1 MAAEL
6 HPPSPQ
12 HAFSDMDAQEASF
25 SEHNESQELGEDQWR
40 ALAKIVRDVGPNL
53 SPDEELGD
61 LAAAEAAVNAKDA
74 ERTAVVD
81 KLRDELR
88 QLSRQLTAAASAAQ
102 RPPSHPTVAEHDAQV
117 HALEQQQYATGKQ
130 LNEEQAN
137 VAKKEVEL
145 GKWRAEKEEVGKMEV
160 GEGGWADG
168 KIIRLKLFS
177 EAGFSLVPPK
187 DDSAPAKIL
196 IRNDAKEDV
205 HSVVVDNSRSKVY
218 TANLIWSLAS
228 D

>member
-1 MAAEL
+1 ME
-6 HPPSPQ
+6 H
-12 HAFSDMDAQEASF
+12 HHTDHDMRDDQQDYSF
-25 SEHNESQELGEDQWR
+25 SEQNVSQEMSEEGWR
-40 ALAKIVRDVGPNL
+40 ALAKIVRDVNPNL

-74 ERTAVVD
+74 ERTEIVD

-88 QLSRQLTAAASAAQ
+88 QLSRQHSQAAAAAQ
-102 RPPSHPTVAEHDAQV
+102 RPASHPSPAEHEANV
-117 HALEQQQYATGKQ
+117 RSLEQQQFSIAKQ
-130 LNEEQAN
+130 LNEEQAA

-145 GKWRAEKEEVGKMEV
+145 GKWKTAKEDIEKVEV
-160 GEGGWADG
+160 GEGVWADG
-168 KIIRLKLFS
+168 KVIRLKLFS
-177 EAGFSLVPPK
+177 EAGFSLVSPK
-187 DDSAPAKIL
+187 DSSNVTKVL

>member
-1 MAAEL
+1 ME
-6 HPPSPQ
+6 HQQPDHVMREEHQ
-12 HAFSDMDAQEASF
+12 DYSF
-25 SEHNESQELGEDQWR
+25 NEQNVSQEMSEEGWR
-40 ALAKIVRDVGPNL
+40 ALAKIVRDVNPNL

-74 ERTAVVD
+74 ERTEIVD

-88 QLSRQLTAAASAAQ
+88 QLSRQHSQAATAAQ
-102 RPPSHPTVAEHDAQV
+102 RPTSHPSPAEHEANV
-117 HALEQQQYATGKQ
+117 RSLEQQQFSIAKQ
-130 LNEEQAN
+130 LNEEQAA

-145 GKWRAEKEEVGKMEV
+145 GKWKSAKEEIEKIEI
-160 GEGGWADG
+160 GEGDWADG
-168 KIIRLKLFS
+168 KVVRLKLFS
-177 EAGFSLVPPK
+177 EAGFSLVSSK
-187 DDSAPAKIL
+187 DGSNVTKVL

>member
-1 MAAEL
+1 MEHQQL
-6 HPPSPQ
+6 DHIMREEHQ
-12 HAFSDMDAQEASF
+12 DYSF
-25 SEHNESQELGEDQWR
+25 NEQNVSQEMSEEGWR
-40 ALAKIVRDVGPNL
+40 ALAKIVRDVNPNL

-74 ERTAVVD
+74 ERTEIVD

-88 QLSRQLTAAASAAQ
+88 QLSRQHSQAAAAAQ
-102 RPPSHPTVAEHDAQV
+102 RPTSHPSPAEHEANV
-117 HALEQQQYATGKQ
+117 RSLEQQQFSIAKQ
-130 LNEEQAN
+130 LNEEQAA
-137 VAKKEVEL
+137 VAKKDVEL
-145 GKWRAEKEEVGKMEV
+145 GKWKSAKEEIKKIEI
-160 GEGGWADG
+160 GEGDWADG
-168 KIIRLKLFS
+168 KVVRLKLFS
-177 EAGFSLVPPK
+177 EAGFSLVSSK
-187 DDSAPAKIL
+187 DGSNVTKVL

>member
-1 MAAEL
+1 MAAFA
-6 HPPSPQ
+6 PQ
-12 HAFSDMDAQEASF
+12 AHKFDDGGDQEMSF
-25 SEHNESQELGEDQWR
+25 SEHNQSQELSEDQWR

-53 SPDEELGD
+53 SPDDELGD

-74 ERTAVVD
+74 ERTEVVD

-88 QLSRQLTAAASAAQ
+88 QLSRQHAQATAAAQ
-102 RPPSHPTVAEHDAQV
+102 RPSSHPSAAEHDAQV
-117 HALEQQQYATGKQ
+117 RSLEQQQYATGKQ
-130 LNEEQAN
+130 LNEEQAA

-145 GKWRAEKEEVGKMEV
+145 GRWKSEKDEVGKIEV

-187 DDSAPAKIL
+187 DESSTAKIL
-196 IRNDAKEDV
+196 IRNDTKEDV
-205 HSVVVDNSRSKVY
+205 HAVPIDNSRSKVY

-228 D
+228 E